1 MIFFSMPLIRR
12 KSPLQM
18 LIKDPN
24 YMKYMKIKT
33 HHPTNENITLFKYLD
48 VSFIYKFI

>member
-1 MIFFSMPLIRR
+1 MQLIRR

-24 YMKYMKIKT
+24 YTKRLNINV
-33 HHPTNENITLFKYLD
+33 HPPTNENITLFKYLD
-48 VSFIYKFI
+48 VSFNKF